1 MKLSSQLASQ
11 NIGQVVICGLA
22 LVSMVLLGSVLGSQ
36 NSSIDELQVND
47 LVSLGLLIWLRMF
60 GQNFSPN
67 NVI

>member
-1 MKLSSQLASQ
+1 MKLSSQLATQ